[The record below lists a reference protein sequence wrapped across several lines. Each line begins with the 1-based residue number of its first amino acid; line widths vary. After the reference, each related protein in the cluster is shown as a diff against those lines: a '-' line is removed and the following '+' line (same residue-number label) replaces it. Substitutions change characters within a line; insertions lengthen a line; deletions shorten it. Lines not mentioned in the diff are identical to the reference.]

1 MAANL
6 SVTLKLI
13 DQMSQ
18 KLEAIANGGD
28 RVANNFNQ
36 FGNRADDA
44 FSKATAG
51 SQKVS
56 EAMNNATAAT
66 DGYASSSTQAQAAIE
81 KQGEASEKAGEDIK
95 KMGEE
100 SEEAGKKGQ
109 ESSEKGQK
117 AAMDL
122 GDALVAAGIVVALKE
137 ITEAYFACDDAADQ
151 FESSMAKVST
161 IADST
166 AVSMG
171 EMNDDIVKLSRDT
184 GQSVNDLSESV
195 YSAISASVD
204 TADAVNFVA
213 QANALAVGGF
223 TQSATAV
230 DILTTTIN
238 AYGMSAEQAAEI
250 SDKLIN
256 TQNLGKTTVDEL
268 ASSMGM
274 VIPTAAAFGVSLDN
288 LTSAYVTLTR
298 NGINT
303 ANATTMLNGMFSELA
318 DEGKTVAKILQ
329 QETGKSFKELL
340 DEGKNLGDIMEI
352 LGDSVNGDSVAFMN
366 LWSNVRAGRGA
377 VNIFNSG
384 AEEFSKVLDSMGD
397 SAGSATEAFEK
408 MTNTG
413 EYVEQ
418 KWSNAIENF
427 KIAVGDAAPSLDGLM
442 EQGTKLL
449 DFMSDFITKHPNV
462 VAGITAMAVALGAFT
477 AVMTAYSAGT
487 LIAQKATMALTAAM
501 DVNPIFLAI
510 TAVAALTA
518 GIVVFVSSMEDWEF
532 QDTRLTAA
540 SQDLSNRIDEQKKS
554 VEALEKQY
562 GSMDKRTLEA
572 KAKLEELEAE
582 FEQTGQTV
590 GEFKR
595 QIQDTAD
602 AVAES
607 TSKYDEAIDAL
618 DNQNEHALVLIAELE
633 RLSSASNLTAFQQE
647 YEKQVVS
654 ELSEMYPDLADAYD
668 EVTGKLNISTASLK
682 MYCEQ
687 KRAQIKLEQDAATYL
702 EYMEEMAQY
711 DSEMA
716 TAQENLTAATEEY
729 NRQMEALGNTMTTV
743 GGNDMVS
750 ASITT
755 AKTAMDDAQN
765 TVNDL
770 TEKMDDLQKK
780 MDALEGKA
788 NGAADGIDGVA
799 DASQDAAAQIEE
811 FQKSITKLMQSEDF
825 QKELEKIV
833 DEIKGLYEGLQSTV
847 SSSVGG
853 LFEPVKMEVK
863 HSGEEIKG
871 ALESQT
877 EYFNNYREN
886 LDKLNKLGFSD
897 DFKQNFA
904 TGSKESAEELQGLI
918 NTIEKL
924 EKQGENVTAFVEETQ
939 KAFDDMKEAEKT
951 LTDTL
956 ADMNVEI
963 KNKLDEAKRLVDEG
977 ISNLNLEGE
986 AAAAAKS
993 TMDAYVAEIESG
1005 ARRAKSAIQTVAS
1018 AVSAAMKA
1026 AESYSGSGGKN
1037 VTGHADGTTYG
1048 EDVYLAGEYG
1058 PELIVGRRGSEVF
1071 PASETAKIL
1080 NAVINQR
1087 ENRADVELAPQEI
1100 TNNIIQT
1107 SNSTSTNT
1115 ENRNITLTIKG
1126 KGSLDIG
1133 HSVSKKDLHSFISDE
1148 LEGAIASILQKEMYE
1163 EGVLA
1168 YEY

>member
-18 KLEAIANGGD
+18 KLESIASGGD

-36 FGNRADDA
+36 LGRQADDA
-44 FSKATAG
+44 FNKATSG

-56 EAMNNATAAT
+56 EAMNSATNAT
-66 DGYASSSTQAQAAIE
+66 DGYAASSNQAQEALE

-137 ITEAYFACDDAADQ
+137 ITAAYFECDDAADQ
-151 FESSMAKVST
+151 FEAAMAKVST
-161 IADST
+161 IADTT

-171 EMNDDIVKLSRDT
+171 QMHDDIVELSKDT

-223 TQSATAV
+223 TQSATSV

-238 AYGMSAEQAAEI
+238 AYNMATDQAAEI

-274 VIPTAAAFGVSLDN
+274 VIPTAAAFNVSLDN

-303 ANATTMLNGMFSELA
+303 ANATTMLNGMLSELA
-318 DEGKTVAKILQ
+318 DEGKTVSKVLQ
-329 QETGKSFKELL
+329 QETGKSFAELMA
-340 DEGKNLGDIMEI
+340 EGKNLGDVMAI
-352 LGDSVNGDSVAFMN
+352 LGESVNGDSVAFMN

-377 VNIFNSG
+377 VNIFNAG
-384 AEEFSKVLDSMGD
+384 AEEFANVMDSMANSTG
-397 SAGSATEAFEK
+397 AATEAFEK
-408 MTNTG
+408 MTDTG
-413 EYVEQ
+413 QYVEQ
-418 KWSNAIENF
+418 KWQNALENF
-427 KIAVGDAAPSLDGLM
+427 TIAIGDAAPSLDGLM
-442 EQGTKLL
+442 EQGTKIL
-449 DFMSDFITKHPNV
+449 DFMSEFVTKHPSV
-462 VAGITAMAVALGAFT
+462 VAGITAMAVALGSFT
-477 AVMTAYSAGT
+477 AVMTLYSAGT
-487 LIAQKATMALTAAM
+487 LLAQKATMALTAAM

-510 TAVAALTA
+510 TAIAALTA
-518 GIVVFVSSMEDWEF
+518 GIVVFVSSLEDWEF
-532 QDTRLTAA
+532 QDNRLTAA
-540 SQDLSNRIDEQKKS
+540 SQDLSNRIEDQKK
-554 VEALEKQY
+554 VVADLEKQY

-582 FEQTGQTV
+582 FEQSGQTI

-607 TSKYDEAIDAL
+607 TAKYDEAISAIGD
-618 DNQNEHALVLIAELE
+618 QNEHALVLITELE

-654 ELSEMYPDLADAYD
+654 ELSEMYPELADAYD
-668 EVTGKLNISTASLK
+668 EVTGQLNMSTSSLRR
-682 MYCEQ
+682 YCEQ
-687 KRAQIKLEQDAATYL
+687 KKEEIKLEQDAATYL

-711 DSEMA
+711 TAEME
-716 TAQENLTAATEEY
+716 TAQQNLTSATEEY

-750 ASITT
+750 ASITS
-755 AKTAMDDAQN
+755 AKSAMDDAQN

-770 TEKMDDLQKK
+770 TEKMDDLQQK
-780 MDALEGKA
+780 MDALEGNA
-788 NGAADGIDGVA
+788 NGAADGIEGVA
-799 DASQDAAAQIEE
+799 DASQDAAAQMEE
-811 FQKSITKLMQSEDF
+811 FQKSLTKLLQSDDF

-833 DEIKGLYEGLQSTV
+833 DDIKGMYEGLQSTV

-853 LFEPVKMEVK
+853 LFDPVEMEVK

-877 EYFNNYREN
+877 EYLNNYKEN
-886 LDKLNKLGFSD
+886 LDQLNRLGFSD
-897 DFKQNFA
+897 EFKQSFA

-924 EKQGENVTAFVEETQ
+924 EEHGESVSAFVLETQ
-939 KAFDDMKEAEKT
+939 QAFDDMQEAEKT

-956 ADMNVEI
+956 ADMNLEI
-963 KNKLDEAKRLVDEG
+963 KNKLAEAKTLVEEG
-977 ISNLNLEGE
+977 IGNLNLEGE
-986 AAAAAKS
+986 ASKAAKD
-993 TMDAYVAEIESG
+993 TMDAYVREIEAG
-1005 ARRAKSAIQTVAS
+1005 ARSAKAAIQTVAS
-1018 AVSAAMKA
+1018 AVSAAMRQ
-1026 AESYSGSGGKN
+1026 AESYASSGGKVKGN
-1037 VTGHADGTTYG
+1037 AAGTTYG
-1048 EDVYLAGEYG
+1048 EDVYIAGEYG
-1058 PELIVGRRGSEVF
+1058 PELIVGRKGSEVF
-1071 PASETAKIL
+1071 PATETAKIL
-1080 NAVINQR
+1080 NAVMNLR
-1087 ENRADVELAPQEI
+1087 ENKADVEMAPAEI

-1107 SNSTSTNT
+1107 TNSTNT
-1115 ENRNITLTIKG
+1115 NNENRNITLTIKG

-1133 HSVSKKDLHSFISDE
+1133 QSVSRKDLHAFISDE
-1148 LEGAIASILQKEMYE
+1148 LEVAIASILQKEMYE
-1163 EGVLA
+1163 EGAFA
-1168 YEY
+1168 YEF

>member
-18 KLEAIANGGD
+18 KLESIASGGD

-36 FGNRADDA
+36 LGRQADDA
-44 FSKATAG
+44 FNKATSG

-56 EAMNNATAAT
+56 EAMNSATNAT
-66 DGYASSSTQAQAAIE
+66 DGYAASSNQAQEALE

-137 ITEAYFACDDAADQ
+137 ITAAYFECDDAADQ
-151 FESSMAKVST
+151 FEAAMAKVST
-161 IADST
+161 IADTT

-171 EMNDDIVKLSRDT
+171 QMHDDIVKLSQDT

-318 DEGKTVAKILQ
+318 DEGKAVSKVLQ
-329 QETGKSFKELL
+329 QETGKSFAELME
-340 DEGKNLGDIMEI
+340 EGKNLGDVMAI
-352 LGDSVNGDSVAFMN
+352 LGESVNGDSVAFMN

-377 VNIFNSG
+377 VNIFNAG
-384 AEEFSKVLDSMGD
+384 AEEFANVMDSMAN

-408 MTNTG
+408 MTDTG
-413 EYVEQ
+413 QYVEQ
-418 KWSNAIENF
+418 KWQNALENF
-427 KIAVGDAAPSLDGLM
+427 KIAIGDAAPSLDGLM
-442 EQGTKLL
+442 EQGTKIL
-449 DFMSDFITKHPNV
+449 DFMSEFVTKHPSV
-462 VAGITAMAVALGAFT
+462 VAGITAMAVALGSFT
-477 AVMTAYSAGT
+477 AVMTLYSAGT
-487 LIAQKATMALTAAM
+487 LLAQKATMALTAAM

-510 TAVAALTA
+510 TAIAALTA
-518 GIVVFVSSMEDWEF
+518 GIVVFVSSLEDWEF
-532 QDTRLTAA
+532 QDNRLTAA
-540 SQDLSNRIDEQKKS
+540 SQDLSNRIEDQKK
-554 VEALEKQY
+554 VVADLEKQY

-582 FEQTGQTV
+582 FEQSGQTI

-607 TSKYDEAIDAL
+607 TAKYDEAISAIGD
-618 DNQNEHALVLIAELE
+618 QNEHALVLITELE

-654 ELSEMYPDLADAYD
+654 ELSEMYPELADAYD
-668 EVTGKLNISTASLK
+668 EVTGQLNMSTSSLRR
-682 MYCEQ
+682 YCEQ
-687 KRAQIKLEQDAATYL
+687 KKEEIKLEQDAATYL

-711 DSEMA
+711 TAEME
-716 TAQENLTAATEEY
+716 TAQQNLTSATEEY

-750 ASITT
+750 ASITS
-755 AKTAMDDAQN
+755 AKSAMDDAQN

-770 TEKMDDLQKK
+770 TEKMDDLQQK
-780 MDALEGKA
+780 MDALEGNA
-788 NGAADGIDGVA
+788 NGAADGIEGVA
-799 DASQDAAAQIEE
+799 DASQDAAAQMEE
-811 FQKSITKLMQSEDF
+811 FQKSLTKLLQSDDF

-833 DEIKGLYEGLQSTV
+833 DDIKGMYEGLQSTV

-853 LFEPVKMEVK
+853 LFDPVEMEVK

-877 EYFNNYREN
+877 EYLNNYKEN
-886 LDKLNKLGFSD
+886 LDQLNRLGFSD
-897 DFKQNFA
+897 EFKQSFA

-924 EKQGENVTAFVEETQ
+924 EEHGESVSAFVLETQ
-939 KAFDDMKEAEKT
+939 QAFDDMQEAEKT

-956 ADMNVEI
+956 ADMNLEI
-963 KNKLDEAKRLVDEG
+963 KNKLAEAKTLVEEG
-977 ISNLNLEGE
+977 IGNLNLEGE
-986 AAAAAKS
+986 ASKAAKD
-993 TMDAYVAEIESG
+993 TMDAYVREIEAG
-1005 ARRAKSAIQTVAS
+1005 ARSAKAAIQTVAS
-1018 AVSAAMKA
+1018 AVSAAMRQ
-1026 AESYSGSGGKN
+1026 AESYASSGGKVKGN
-1037 VTGHADGTTYG
+1037 AAGTTYG
-1048 EDVYLAGEYG
+1048 EDVYIAGEYG
-1058 PELIVGRRGSEVF
+1058 PELIVGRKGSEVF
-1071 PASETAKIL
+1071 PATETAKIL
-1080 NAVINQR
+1080 NAVMNLR
-1087 ENRADVELAPQEI
+1087 ENKADVEMAPAEI

-1107 SNSTSTNT
+1107 TNSTNT
-1115 ENRNITLTIKG
+1115 NNENRNITLTIKG

-1133 HSVSKKDLHSFISDE
+1133 QSVSRKDLHAFISDE
-1148 LEGAIASILQKEMYE
+1148 LEVAIASILQKEMYE
-1163 EGVLA
+1163 EGAFA
-1168 YEY
+1168 YEF